1 MVPSKI
7 TGYDLILFEK
17 TSASN
22 QHVKDTM
29 LGHDEKVREL
39 DSAFV
44 LFKIC

>member
-1 MVPSKI
+1 M
-7 TGYDLILFEK
+7 DRALILFEK

-22 QHVKDTM
+22 LHVKDTM
-29 LGHDEKVREL
+29 LGRDEKLRSL